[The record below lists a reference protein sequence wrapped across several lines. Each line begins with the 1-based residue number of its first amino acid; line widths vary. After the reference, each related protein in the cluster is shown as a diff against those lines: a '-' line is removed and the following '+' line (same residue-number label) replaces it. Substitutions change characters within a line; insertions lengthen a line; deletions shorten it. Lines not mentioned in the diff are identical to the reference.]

1 MNPSKIKP
9 ALIVLLKAYP
19 NMTAERLCFMT
30 GFPPDSVRRVL
41 REDPCFVAAGP
52 KTING
57 RVWTYNPDSA
67 IGGNHAVRFPQIFA
81 TSDHGRMPSPATLN
95 VPSRLLDMAKSSAR
109 TTSVSCT
116 N

>member
-57 RVWTYNPDSA
+57 RVWTYNPDGERPPKQPKVDPA
-67 IGGNHAVRFPQIFA
+67 ITQQYKANGLERERTRLNRGYVTGVRIQWGDI
-81 TSDHGRMPSPATLN
+81 
-95 VPSRLLDMAKSSAR
+95 VI
-109 TTSVSCT
+109 
-116 N
+116 